1 MMVLM
6 PSGQEL
12 VLSDIANI
20 TRTQGPA
27 VIEREKAMRFAVVT
41 TNVEGRDLVGFVEST
56 QKAVGSGA
64 SLPSGYAIEYGG
76 EFENQIRATNNL
88 LTVIPL
94 VIAVIVLILFT
105 IFGSLKLAALV
116 MANVPFAV
124 MGGVYALFIT
134 GEYIS
139 VPASV
144 GFIALLGVAV
154 LNGVVMVS
162 HYESLKRQSL
172 SLSERVAN
180 GAVSRL
186 RPILMTATTAMF
198 GLLPL
203 AFASGP
209 GAEIQKPLAIVV
221 IGGLISSTLITLYL
235 LPIGYHYLE
244 RRQNG

>member
-1 MMVLM
+1 M
-6 PSGQEL
+6 
-12 VLSDIANI
+12 
-20 TRTQGPA
+20 
-27 VIEREKAMRFAVVT
+27 
-41 TNVEGRDLVGFVEST
+41 
-56 QKAVGSGA
+56 
-64 SLPSGYAIEYGG
+64 
-76 EFENQIRATNNL
+76 
-88 LTVIPL
+88 
-94 VIAVIVLILFT
+94 
-105 IFGSLKLAALV
+105 
-116 MANVPFAV
+116 
-124 MGGVYALFIT
+124 
-134 GEYIS
+134 
-139 VPASV
+139 
-144 GFIALLGVAV
+144 

>member
-1 MMVLM
+1 MVLM

-12 VLSDIANI
+12 MLSDIANI

-41 TNVEGRDLVGFVEST
+41 TNVEGRDLVGFVEAT
-56 QKAVGSGA
+56 QKAVRSSV

-116 MANVPFAV
+116 MANVPFAL
-124 MGGVYALFIT
+124 MGGVYALFVT

-172 SLSERVAN
+172 SLSERVAS

>member
-1 MMVLM
+1 
-6 PSGQEL
+6 
-12 VLSDIANI
+12 
-20 TRTQGPA
+20 
-27 VIEREKAMRFAVVT
+27 
-41 TNVEGRDLVGFVEST
+41 
-56 QKAVGSGA
+56 
-64 SLPSGYAIEYGG
+64 
-76 EFENQIRATNNL
+76 
-88 LTVIPL
+88 
-94 VIAVIVLILFT
+94 
-105 IFGSLKLAALV
+105 

-209 GAEIQKPLAIVV
+209 GAEIQNPLAIVV

>member
-1 MMVLM
+1 
-6 PSGQEL
+6 
-12 VLSDIANI
+12 
-20 TRTQGPA
+20 
-27 VIEREKAMRFAVVT
+27 
-41 TNVEGRDLVGFVEST
+41 
-56 QKAVGSGA
+56 
-64 SLPSGYAIEYGG
+64 
-76 EFENQIRATNNL
+76 
-88 LTVIPL
+88 
-94 VIAVIVLILFT
+94 
-105 IFGSLKLAALV
+105 
-116 MANVPFAV
+116 
-124 MGGVYALFIT
+124 
-134 GEYIS
+134 
-139 VPASV
+139 
-144 GFIALLGVAV
+144 V